1 MLRIGVAGL
10 GIVAQAV
17 HLPLLARR
25 WDLFEISALCD
36 LSPSRCAT
44 LGERYGVPA
53 SQHYSSIDD
62 MCERAPIDAALV
74 LTSGSHGAAVTRCLT
89 AGLAVLCEK
98 PFAYTVGEAD
108 TVIAR
113 AGDVPRV
120 LVAYMKQ
127 YDAAFGRLR
136 ELLPD
141 AATIRSIDIEVLH
154 PSTAAQLKFAN
165 LLPPS
170 SDADP
175 LALEAVLAAERQSL
189 DEALGE
195 APQEVRH
202 LYAEVVVGSLV
213 HQISLVRDLAG
224 SLTEI
229 DLVRSYPS
237 GAPMGTVEL
246 VGRVASGAGVSLR
259 WHYLPDYPA
268 YRETLTV
275 HHDHG
280 SLQVVMPAP
289 YLLNAPSELHVVDGA
304 DGSER
309 RSVLRPAGEEFEN
322 ELAAFH
328 AMVTAGVAPLSGP
341 VEGREDIVTAQR
353 IIRAHCERTGL
364 PLGGEA
370 AAAAAGASARGN
382 AVQGSGESMPSRV
395 QRSTRAP
402 TGGP

>member
-1 MLRIGVAGL
+1 VVADRVRVGVAGL

-25 WDLFEISALCD
+25 WDLFEVTALCD
-36 LSPSRCAT
+36 LSASRCAT
-44 LGERYGVPA
+44 LGERHAVPA
-53 SQHYSSIDD
+53 SQHYTSLDA
-62 MCERAPIDAALV
+62 MCDRAPVDAVLV
-74 LTSGSHGAAVTRCLT
+74 LTSGSHGAAVSGCLE

-98 PFAYTVGEAD
+98 PFAFSVAEAD
-108 TVIAR
+108 DVIAR
-113 AGDVPRV
+113 MGDLPRV

-127 YDAAFGRLR
+127 YDAALGRLR

-141 AATIRSIDIEVLH
+141 AATIRSIDVEVLH
-154 PSTAAQLKFAN
+154 PSPEAQLRFAN

-175 LALEAVLAAERQSL
+175 VALETALAADRRSL
-189 DEALGE
+189 DAALGE
-195 APQEVRH
+195 AAQDVREF
-202 LYAEVVVGSLV
+202 YSQVVVGSLV

-224 SLTEI
+224 APKQI
-229 DLVRSYPS
+229 DLVRTWPA
-237 GAPMGTVEL
+237 GAPLGTVEL
-246 VGRVASGAGVSLR
+246 VGSVASGAGLSLR

-275 HHDHG
+275 HHDRG
-280 SLQVVMPAP
+280 SLQVAFPAP
-289 YLLNAPSELHVVDGA
+289 YLLNAPSELLVVDGA
-304 DGSER
+304 EGSER

-322 ELAAFH
+322 ELVAFH

-353 IIRAHCERTGL
+353 ILRSYCERNGL

-370 AAAAAGASARGN
+370 AQA
-382 AVQGSGESMPSRV
+382 
-395 QRSTRAP
+395 
-402 TGGP
+402 